1 MRSNGLLALPIG
13 SESAFVLNDFR
24 LRLIGVGYEWPS
36 QAKGCGMIL
45 NRTRLIVVVVA
56 IGGMMLAACNPAVAE
71 LTASDLNG
79 PANLSAADRTSFID
93 KCVARRTK

>member
-1 MRSNGLLALPIG
+1 
-13 SESAFVLNDFR
+13 
-24 LRLIGVGYEWPS
+24 
-36 QAKGCGMIL
+36 MIL

-93 KCVARRTK
+93 KCVARRIDLFAYWFSQNTSIKPEETQELKGDIDEIFPRLCG

>member
-1 MRSNGLLALPIG
+1 
-13 SESAFVLNDFR
+13 
-24 LRLIGVGYEWPS
+24 
-36 QAKGCGMIL
+36 MIL

-93 KCVARRTK
+93 KCVARRTDLFAYWFSQNTSIKPEETQELKGDIDEIFPRLCG